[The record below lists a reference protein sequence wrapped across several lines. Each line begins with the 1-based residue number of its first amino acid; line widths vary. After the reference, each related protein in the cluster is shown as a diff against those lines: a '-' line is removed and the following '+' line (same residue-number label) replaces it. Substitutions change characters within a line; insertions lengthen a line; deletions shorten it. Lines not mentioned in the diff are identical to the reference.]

1 MAEKS
6 NIAAILEAMKEA
18 SMSSSSSAIPMK
30 GTAEEMIAKFNQQV
44 DNMKTNSVA
53 SRTTMDFTRKQ
64 TRADTLLS
72 SLHPISLAE
81 LEVGK
86 THRGCAVY
94 SSKHFI
100 LSMNRRTTL

>member
-1 MAEKS
+1 
-6 NIAAILEAMKEA
+6 
-18 SMSSSSSAIPMK
+18 
-30 GTAEEMIAKFNQQV
+30 
-44 DNMKTNSVA
+44 
-53 SRTTMDFTRKQ
+53 MDFTRKQ